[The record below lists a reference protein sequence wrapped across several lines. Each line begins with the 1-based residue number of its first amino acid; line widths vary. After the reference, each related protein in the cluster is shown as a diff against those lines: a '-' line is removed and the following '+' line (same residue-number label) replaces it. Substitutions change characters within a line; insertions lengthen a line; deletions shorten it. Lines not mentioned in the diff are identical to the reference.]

1 MPSYPHKFRP
11 GDTVTIR
18 AWDDMVKE
26 FGTDSYGD
34 IPTLPI
40 AIFQSVNNP
49 RLKSRACS
57 SESVL

>member
-1 MPSYPHKFRP
+1 MSSYFPQVGDFVMIRP
-11 GDTVTIR
+11 
-18 AWDDMVKE
+18 WDDMVKE

-34 IPTLPI
+34 IPTLSI